1 MLKHFNPEQAAK
13 ILEIRLGRL
22 RYWDRI
28 GLVKPSL
35 RSGGRVL
42 YDFQDLICLRTAKK
56 IIEKGVAAT
65 HLTRSLRSLN
75 QRFPDG
81 RLQLSSLRVFALGDR
96 VIAGRGHRL
105 VDSLSGQYLLDLD
118 WNRVRGEVRERVD
131 SFAATR
137 GADEWYQEGIRYHS
151 DPSTHEHAMHAFRQV
166 VKLNPGHREALAHLG
181 ALYYKRRSFGEAE
194 RCFERALEIEPGDSS
209 ALFHLGLVFE
219 ESRKFKKALS
229 CYVQALES
237 EPGLPEA
244 HYQLAGV
251 AETLGDIQEAIH
263 HWEAYLQFDRMS
275 LHGRIAHKRIQLL
288 RAELQGR

>member
-1 MLKHFNPEQAAK
+1 MLKHFSREQAAK

-35 RSGGRVL
+35 RRGGGVF

-65 HLTRSLRSLN
+65 HLTRSLTSLVE
-75 QRFPDG
+75 RFPDG
-81 RLQLSSLRVFALGDR
+81 ERKLSSLRVFALGNR
-96 VIAGRGHRL
+96 VIAGRGERL

-118 WNRVRGEVRERVD
+118 WNKVRGEVQERVD

-137 GADEWYQEGIRYHS
+137 GADEWCEEGMRYHS
-151 DPSTHEHAMHAFRQV
+151 DPSNHEHAMHAFRQV
-166 VKLNPGHREALAHLG
+166 IKLNPSHREALAHLG
-181 ALYYKRRSFGEAE
+181 ALYYKRRRFGEAE
-194 RCFERALEIEPGDSS
+194 RCFLRALEVKPDDSN

-219 ESRKFKKALS
+219 ESRKFRKALG
-229 CYVQALES
+229 CYEQALEA
-237 EPGLPEA
+237 EPGFPEA

-263 HWEAYLQFDRMS
+263 HWEAYLQFDRIS

-288 RAELQGR
+288 SRELKKR

>member
-1 MLKHFNPEQAAK
+1 MLKHFSREQAAK

-28 GLVKPSL
+28 ELVKPSV
-35 RSGGRVL
+35 RRGGGMF

-65 HLTRSLRSLN
+65 HLARSIKSLMK
-75 QRFPDG
+75 RFPDG
-81 RLQLSSLRVFALGDR
+81 ERQLSSLRVFALGDR

-118 WNRVRGEVRERVD
+118 WNKVRGEVQERVD

-137 GADEWYQEGIRYHS
+137 GAEEWYQEGLRYHS
-151 DPSTHEHAMHAFRQV
+151 ERSTHEQAMHAFRQV
-166 VKLNPGHREALAHLG
+166 IKLKADHREALGHLG
-181 ALYYKRRSFGEAE
+181 ALYYERRRFGDAE

-209 ALFHLGLVFE
+209 ALYRLGLIFE
-219 ESRKFKKALS
+219 ENGKLKKALS
-229 CYVQALES
+229 CYERALEA
-237 EPGLPEA
+237 ETELPEA

-251 AETLGDIQEAIH
+251 TERLGDLQRAID
-263 HWEAYLQFDRMS
+263 HWESYLRFDRIS
-275 LHGRIAHKRIQLL
+275 LHGRIAQRRIQLL
-288 RAELQGR
+288 RGELGKR